1 MGIVIDT
8 GVFIAIE
15 RSSSNLNAL
24 RPILASMDPSDD
36 ALISSIALAELVHG
50 IHRAK
55 TPEQRVKRLE
65 FVKEVIASFAVTPF
79 TQQTAWIAGKV
90 RGEQTKI
97 GNTLPFQ
104 DSLIAA
110 TALEFDFSVLTLNL
124 TDFERIPGIRV
135 VRFTRP

>member
-24 RPILASMDPSDD
+24 RPILTKMDPSDE
-36 ALISSIALAELVHG
+36 ALISSITLAELVHG

-55 TPEQRVKRLE
+55 TPEQRAKRLE
-65 FVKEVIASFAVTPF
+65 FAKEVVASFAVTPF

-90 RGEQTKI
+90 RGEQAKI

-110 TALEFDFSVLTLNL
+110 SALEFDFSVLTLNL
-124 TDFERIPGIRV
+124 KDFERIPGIKI
-135 VRFTRP
+135 VRFPQP